1 MPSYMHSDKDS
12 SLISD
17 ELQNYL
23 LSYNVAKSRLPPY
36 KPRGNCQVERYNGFI
51 RKTVN
56 LDLSSGNFN
65 DKQWELVLPDALHSF
80 GTLLCTSTNAT
91 PHKRVFKFRRKST
104 ATVHT

>member
-17 ELQNYL
+17 ELQNYQ
-23 LSYNVAKSRLPPY
+23 LSYSVAKSQLPPC
-36 KPRGNCQVERYNGFI
+36 KPRENCQVERYNGFI

-65 DKQWELVLPDALHSF
+65 DKQWELV
-80 GTLLCTSTNAT
+80 
-91 PHKRVFKFRRKST
+91 
-104 ATVHT
+104 

>member
-23 LSYNVAKSRLPPY
+23 LSYNVEKSRLPPY

-56 LDLSSGNFN
+56 SDLSSGNFN
-65 DKQWELVLPDALHSF
+65 DKQWE
-80 GTLLCTSTNAT
+80 
-91 PHKRVFKFRRKST
+91 
-104 ATVHT
+104 